1 MEPLT
6 ALPGPAESLAAGHRN
21 SSADIVAAHAAR
33 RYFDAK
39 RQSIGLARQFVVTT
53 LTSWG
58 ISGEPAEDIRL
69 CASELASNALTHG
82 TRPGHGFLVR
92 LSAFDCRVSL
102 EVHDSRD
109 ITAEHYPQVRLAAG
123 THVSGRGLRIV
134 DSLADDWGI
143 ERREPF
149 GKVVWSHFKAAP

>member
-1 MEPLT
+1 M
-6 ALPGPAESLAAGHRN
+6 G
-21 SSADIVAAHAAR
+21 AHAAR

-39 RQSIGLARQFVVTT
+39 RASVRLVRQFVVTT

-58 ISGEPAEDIRL
+58 ITGEPTEDIRL
-69 CASELASNALTHG
+69 CASELASNALIHG

-92 LSAFDCRVSL
+92 LSAFERLVSL

-109 ITAEHYPQVRLAAG
+109 IAAERYPQVRPAVG

-134 DSLADDWGI
+134 DSLADDWGV

-149 GKVVWSHFKAAP
+149 GKIVWSHFRAVPECRPAGVAGRVAGT